1 MITKEDI
8 EKIDV
13 KVIEQSGVGITL
25 DITYKGEPI
34 KRVEV

>member
-13 KVIEQSGVGITL
+13 KVIEQSGIGITL
-25 DITYKGEPI
+25 NITYNGEPI

>member
-13 KVIEQSGVGITL
+13 NVIEQSGVGITL
-25 DITYKGEPI
+25 DITYKGKPI
-34 KRVEV
+34 KRLEV

>member
-8 EKIDV
+8 EKIDA

-25 DITYKGEPI
+25 NITYNGEPI
-34 KRVEV
+34 KRIVV

>member
-13 KVIEQSGVGITL
+13 RMVEQSGVGITL

>member
-8 EKIDV
+8 EKLDV
-13 KVIEQSGVGITL
+13 RMVEQSGVGITL
-25 DITYKGEPI
+25 NITYNGEPI